1 MFRSNLSLFNQF
13 NSIST
18 NTLYLSLP
26 FFIDKYY
33 RYLEDLYTL
42 TYHEDS
48 SIDQDENENKEI
60 ETFNNLKLSTGLT
73 SLQVGSHDI
82 KLSVF

>member
-1 MFRSNLSLFNQF
+1 MEQIVGPFKSFIQYPQTLF
-13 NSIST
+13 IS
-18 NTLYLSLP
+18 SF

-48 SIDQDENENKEI
+48 SIDQDENESKEI

-73 SLQVGSHDI
+73 SLQVGSAVCNI
-82 KLSVF
+82 TE